1 MTRLSDNYNL
11 QKLCS
16 DLAKEWHPTKNGKL
30 SPRDVAPNSGKKV
43 WWLCSKNQNHEW
55 DAIIGNRNKGVGCP
69 YCAGRKV
76 RIDNCLKTI
85 NPQLAKEWHPTKNG
99 KLSPKD
105 VTPNSN
111 KKVWWR
117 CSKNKSHKWGAIISN
132 RNRGRDC
139 PYCSGKKACIDNC
152 LRTINPQLAK
162 EWHPTKNGTLTPKNV
177 TPNSHKKVWWVCL
190 KGHKWEAVISSR
202 NRGSGCPYC
211 FKKRR
216 QLGHRRF
223 KV

>member
-1 MTRLSDNYNL
+1 MSYHSDILSKNLMTRLSDNYNL

-16 DLAKEWHPTKNGKL
+16 DLAKEWHPTKNGTL
-30 SPRDVAPNSGKKV
+30 TPRDVTPNSGKKV

-55 DAIIGNRNKGVGCP
+55 DAIINSRISGSGCP
-69 YCAGRKV
+69 YCAGQKV

-85 NPQLAKEWHPTKNG
+85 NPKLAKEWHPTKNG
-99 KLSPKD
+99 SLTPKD
-105 VTPNSN
+105 VTPNS
-111 KKVWWR
+111 
-117 CSKNKSHKWGAIISN
+117 
-132 RNRGRDC
+132 
-139 PYCSGKKACIDNC
+139 
-152 LRTINPQLAK
+152 Q
-162 EWHPTKNGTLTPKNV
+162 
-177 TPNSHKKVWWVCL
+177 KKVWWVCS

-216 QLGHRRF
+216 KLRHRRF